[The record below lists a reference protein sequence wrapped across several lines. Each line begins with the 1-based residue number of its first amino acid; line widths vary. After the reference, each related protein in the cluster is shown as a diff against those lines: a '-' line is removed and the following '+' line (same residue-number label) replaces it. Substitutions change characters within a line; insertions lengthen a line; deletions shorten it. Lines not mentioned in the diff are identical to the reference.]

1 MTGTPPRQT
10 TAGQIPPDD
19 PARRLAA
26 ASPDRHESLEHVGVV
41 GDTYTIL
48 LSGRDTAGRYTL
60 IDMHVPPGGG
70 PPRHR
75 HDFEEMFSILD
86 GEIELTFR
94 GETST
99 ARTGDTVNIPAS
111 APHVF
116 RNASDR
122 PARLLCL
129 CAPAGQEDFFREIGV
144 PLAHR
149 TQAPPPL
156 DADAQAG
163 SWPKPWLSRRSTEPS
178 CCSDPAKPNTVTTG
192 HGHSIPGAQ
201 PLTEADSTP
210 GFPLHQWGGTLSP
223 HRSCAAGFSSSR
235 IQEHGARPLLPFG
248 GEHPPSSA
256 RALLGALR
264 SRQRRRACSSL
275 ASI

>member
-1 MTGTPPRQT
+1 MPSQPTSV
-10 TAGQIPPDD
+10 PPDD
-19 PARRLAA
+19 LSRKLTVAR
-26 ASPDRHESLEHVGVV
+26 PDHDQSLPHIGLV

-48 LSGRDTAGRYTL
+48 VTGHDTAGRYTL

-70 PPRHR
+70 PPPHR

-94 GETST
+94 GQTPT
-99 ARTGDTVNIPAS
+99 ARTGDTVNIPAN

-116 RNASDR
+116 RNASER

-156 DADAQAG
+156 DADAQAAFVAKAMAPA
-163 SWPKPWLSRRSTEPS
+163 PKYRTQL
-178 CCSDPAKPNTVTTG
+178 
-192 HGHSIPGAQ
+192 
-201 PLTEADSTP
+201 
-210 GFPLHQWGGTLSP
+210 
-223 HRSCAAGFSSSR
+223 
-235 IQEHGARPLLPFG
+235 
-248 GEHPPSSA
+248 
-256 RALLGALR
+256 LLGP
-264 SRQRRRACSSL
+264 SETTSDQ
-275 ASI
+275 